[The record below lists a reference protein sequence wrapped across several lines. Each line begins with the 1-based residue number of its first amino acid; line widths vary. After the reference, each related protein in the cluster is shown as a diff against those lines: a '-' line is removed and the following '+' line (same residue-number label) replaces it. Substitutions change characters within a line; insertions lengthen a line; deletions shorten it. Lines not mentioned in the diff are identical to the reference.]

1 MHGDQGNTGQE
12 SGRRGTGEAGAVRG
26 GEALQDASWCLE
38 NQQTH
43 FNKGFVST

>member
-1 MHGDQGNTGQE
+1 MVIKLTLAKSQ
-12 SGRRGTGEAGAVRG
+12 RGTGEAGVVRG